1 VDKSLTRSHEGSG
14 IGLSLVKSIIEMHK
28 GEVYVESE
36 LNKGSK
42 FFVELPLRV
51 IEDFNFKSE
60 IEKTSIANVER
71 MNIEFADIYSRE

>member
-1 VDKSLTRSHEGSG
+1 MDKSLTRSHEGSG